1 MKKGR
6 HRRFEEARALK
17 RTTTDLDEVFGS
29 GRDEPCAECGG
40 KFGVNP
46 ASWCPGAPE
55 CESAVRYLENQ
66 AALEDDDDDYDD
78 EFDED
83 DDDEDDDASEA
94 LTPSLAPS
102 AGDVSAADESVGG

>member
-17 RTTTDLDEVFGS
+17 HTTTDLDEVFGS
-29 GRDEPCAECGG
+29 KRDERCAECGG
-40 KFGVNP
+40 IYGVNQ

-66 AALEDDDDDYDD
+66 AALEDDDDEYDD
-78 EFDED
+78 DEYE
-83 DDDEDDDASEA
+83 DDDEDDE
-94 LTPSLAPS
+94 
-102 AGDVSAADESVGG
+102 DEDTAREG